1 MLSRRHEMPFGAA
14 VLPEGGVRFRLWA
27 PAARTVGLRFER
39 DAAQLTLRPAGD
51 GWFELI
57 TDAAAAGDLYRYVID
72 GDGVDLF
79 APEARHGR
87 PEALKSLVAAAH
99 RRGLMVLLDVVYNHF
114 GPEGNYL
121 HRYAPPFFA
130 PQRTPWGEAIDF
142 SCAAV
147 RAFFT
152 HNAL

>member
-72 GDGVDLF
+72 GEAAVPDPASRFQPAGVHGASEVVDPAAFDWPDGAWL
-79 APEARHGR
+79 GR
-87 PEALKSLVAAAH
+87 PWEEAVIYELHVGAFTAAATIAAW
-99 RRGLMVLLDVVYNHF
+99 RRGSITWSRSV
-114 GPEGNYL
+114 
-121 HRYAPPFFA
+121 
-130 PQRTPWGEAIDF
+130 
-142 SCAAV
+142 
-147 RAFFT
+147 
-152 HNAL
+152 